1 MLSIR
6 YAEACVEILD
16 ILKHMNINDLAKVSG
31 NFIKFLRD
39 NASKN
44 YICKL
49 DYSKKLNDME
59 LKKETRELLAL
70 MYEKYWCTEEEKEE
84 LQKRFYENEKKYQIE
99 LREKYNPDNIFKN
112 NKINKEIK
120 TEKVALVQVKE
131 ETFISKIIKKIKEF
145 FKIKFNQ

>member
-1 MLSIR
+1 MLSIK

-44 YICKL
+44 YKCKL
-49 DYSKKLNDME
+49 DYSKNLNDME

-70 MYEKYWCTEEEKEE
+70 MYEKYWCPEEEKQDFQNM
-84 LQKRFYENEKKYQIE
+84 LNENEKQYQEE
-99 LREKYNPDNIFKN
+99 LREKYNPDNLFKKRN
-112 NKINKEIK
+112 EIKEEIEEPLNIVSMIEYKEPLIKRIINKIKD
-120 TEKVALVQVKE
+120 
-131 ETFISKIIKKIKEF
+131 F
-145 FKIKFNQ
+145 FRK